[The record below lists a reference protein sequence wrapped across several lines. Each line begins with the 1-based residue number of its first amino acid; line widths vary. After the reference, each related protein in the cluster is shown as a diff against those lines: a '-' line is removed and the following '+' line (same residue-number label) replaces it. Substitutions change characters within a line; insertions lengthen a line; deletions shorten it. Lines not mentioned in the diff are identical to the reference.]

1 MSAPPGAP
9 RWRSRLSGDERI
21 LFGQLCTSRAEPCN
35 SAALARE
42 PTQALLPQLR
52 ADHEAAAALCLKLGL
67 RSCKEL
73 REAKTADWPNKGLSA
88 ALLGS
93 LGSVLPA
100 LDMMY
105 LETSAGPAGHDGV
118 QRLVEGWARACCW
131 P

>member
-1 MSAPPGAP
+1 M
-9 RWRSRLSGDERI
+9 
-21 LFGQLCTSRAEPCN
+21 
-35 SAALARE
+35 
-42 PTQALLPQLR
+42 
-52 ADHEAAAALCLKLGL
+52 CLKLGL